1 MKDKYRQ
8 KLLSPKEK
16 ISSNVESSHHVNCE
30 IFENLLRCSIV
41 CILSAQLITKN
52 LWTAAVKWQ
61 TAQSRV
67 LHQIPLLVLSCDHW
81 WPSFCDLSKQQL
93 IRTYCSIFY
102 IISIKWKE
110 WHLKFKTV
118 KNIAVLVLLI
128 PISYT
133 STKQQAVIY
142 CIIRKASWQMATEEP
157 VSLESAGDIN
167 TTSLYLSLL
176 SKVFGTS

>member
-1 MKDKYRQ
+1 M
-8 KLLSPKEK
+8 SPKEK
-16 ISSNVESSHHVNCE
+16 ISSNVESSHHLNCE

-102 IISIKWKE
+102 IISRKWKE

-133 STKQQAVIY
+133 SAKQQHNQKGQLTNGN
-142 CIIRKASWQMATEEP
+142 R
-157 VSLESAGDIN
+157 
-167 TTSLYLSLL
+167 
-176 SKVFGTS
+176 GTSFTWICWWYKHNFLVSKFVE